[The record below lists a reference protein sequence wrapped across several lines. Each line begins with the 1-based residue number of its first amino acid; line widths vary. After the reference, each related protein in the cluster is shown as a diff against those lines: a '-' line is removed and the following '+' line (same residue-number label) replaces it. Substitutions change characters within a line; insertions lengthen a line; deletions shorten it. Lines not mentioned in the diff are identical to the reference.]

1 MGDDCVVSMP
11 SDTASR
17 TVYCPACAYVCV
29 GFAAVEVVP
38 SPNVHEYVSGLP
50 LRVRSTPRWRSSRSS
65 GTGPEVGVAAATATG
80 GWFPPLMNRIRR
92 ILLIPAVFVVSE
104 YPRST

>member
-1 MGDDCVVSMP
+1 M
-11 SDTASR
+11 
-17 TVYCPACAYVCV
+17 CV

-38 SPNVHEYVSGLP
+38 SPNVHEYASGCPSGSNEPALEK
-50 LRVRSTPRWRSSRSS
+50 LTVN
-65 GTGPEVGVAAATATG
+65 GTGPELGVAAATAIG

-92 ILLIPAVFVVSE
+92 ILLIPAVLVVSE